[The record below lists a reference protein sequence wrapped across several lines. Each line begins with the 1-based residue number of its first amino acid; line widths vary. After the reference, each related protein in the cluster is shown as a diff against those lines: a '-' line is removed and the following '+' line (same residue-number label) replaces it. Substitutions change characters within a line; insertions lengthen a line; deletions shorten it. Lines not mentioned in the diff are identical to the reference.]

1 MKAFDS
7 TGSSKAFSM
16 AAFGSLSVVTPL
28 LNRVDVLAVALESVA
43 SQGVKALE
51 HIVVDG
57 GSDDGA
63 PDLARQSGAH
73 VIHAPG
79 ASIYEALNIGLT
91 HAQGEYICLLNSDDR
106 FAPDAFQKA
115 LSVLD
120 ANPRLELLRGRA
132 PQEQLRGG
140 QWRMVDPPAPALTLR
155 QVLLAPPNINAC
167 FFRRRLLDRVGP
179 FETRYRISAD
189 RVWLSR
195 VLRSGADIATL
206 DEALYVYRN
215 HAASLTIGANKPARM
230 AWVKEHLS
238 YAREALA
245 SSLTPTEEV
254 DFKAFWGRETAHLIT
269 LHVGRRDWS
278 GALEALSQGFGV
290 DALWPCHAAAP
301 LVGIASRRL
310 GRLPAT
316 KAG

>member
-1 MKAFDS
+1 
-7 TGSSKAFSM
+7 M

-28 LNRVDVLAVALESVA
+28 LNRADVLAVALESVA

-63 PDLARQSGAH
+63 PDLARHSGAH

-79 ASIYEALNIGLT
+79 TSIYEALNIGLARA
-91 HAQGEYICLLNSDDR
+91 HGDYICLLNSDDR

-115 LSVLD
+115 LTILD
-120 ANPRLELLRGRA
+120 AHPRLELLRGRA
-132 PQEQLRGG
+132 PQEQLRDG
-140 QWRMVDPPAPALTLR
+140 QWRMVDTPAPALTLR

-167 FFRRRLLDRVGP
+167 FFQRRLLDRAGK
-179 FETRYRISAD
+179 FETQYRISAD

-195 VLRSGADIATL
+195 VLRSGANVATL
-206 DEALYVYRN
+206 DEPLYVYRN
-215 HAASLTIGANKPARM
+215 HAASLTIGAKKPARI

-245 SSLTPTEEV
+245 SSLTPAEEA
-254 DFKAFWGRETAHLIT
+254 DFKAFWGRETAHLIA
-269 LHVGRRDWS
+269 LHVGRRDWA
-278 GALEALSQGFGV
+278 GVVQALSQGFGV
-290 DALWPCHAAAP
+290 DVLWPCHAAAP

-310 GRLPAT
+310 WRQPLAR
-316 KAG
+316 AS